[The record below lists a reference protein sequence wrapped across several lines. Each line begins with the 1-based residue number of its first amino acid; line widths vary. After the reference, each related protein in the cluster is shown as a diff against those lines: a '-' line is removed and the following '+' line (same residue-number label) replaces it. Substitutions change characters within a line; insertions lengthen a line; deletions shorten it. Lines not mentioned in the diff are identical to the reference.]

1 MITIMIKK
9 EINRLNKERKKLLI
23 SLIKLIIS
31 LMLYLFSI
39 YLSIIWFGW
48 ELLVILSLFQTANNI
63 QINEKIENKLKKYI
77 NEI

>member
-1 MITIMIKK
+1 MIKK

>member
-39 YLSIIWFGW
+39 YLSVIWFGW

-63 QINEKIENKLKKYI
+63 QINKKIENKLKKIY
-77 NEI
+77 

>member
-1 MITIMIKK
+1 MIKK

-39 YLSIIWFGW
+39 YLSVIWFGW

-63 QINEKIENKLKKYI
+63 QINKKIENKLKKIY
-77 NEI
+77 